1 MKVIYLKI
9 INRELLKQFID
20 KSNSEYISEI
30 SIHTFF
36 MRYGQEHFND
46 SDKGE
51 YEDELESSARKEPEA
66 D

>member
-1 MKVIYLKI
+1 LKI

-30 SIHTFF
+30 SIHTLF

-46 SDKGE
+46 KGE
-51 YEDELESSARKEPEA
+51 YKDELESSARTESETS
-66 D
+66 